1 MKQFRFLALSLGL
14 AAALLLVGCS
24 GPNTGGVTSDA
35 TLSAPPALIIPADA
49 TPQTPLDR
57 HVPGVANFGFVSA
70 DLWRGA
76 RPTPLGFTALAAMG
90 VRTVIDLE
98 ERDAAAEIPAGVQY
112 LSLPVPG
119 WRADRVDMTK
129 VLRAIE
135 QMPKPIFIHCREG
148 RDRTGL
154 AVAAYRVA
162 HGMSADDAMVEMRNF
177 HVRWMWQGSMGRRL
191 GELQRA
197 MAAKDSPV
205 RLSQ

>member
-1 MKQFRFLALSLGL
+1 MSLALG
-14 AAALLLVGCS
+14 AALLLAGCS
-24 GPNTGGVTSDA
+24 GPHGGEATADA
-35 TLSAPPALIIPADA
+35 SPSAPPPAVIVPADA

-76 RPTPLGFTALAAMG
+76 RPTALGFSALAAMG

-98 ERDAAAEIPAGVQY
+98 ERDASAEMPAGVQY
-112 LSLPVPG
+112 VRFPVPG
-119 WRADRVDMTK
+119 WRADQVDMTK
-129 VLRAIE
+129 VLRAINE
-135 QMPKPIFIHCREG
+135 LPKPIFIHCREG

-162 HGMSADDAMVEMRNF
+162 QGMSAEDAMREMRNF

-191 GELQRA
+191 GELQQSLA
-197 MAAKDSPV
+197 AAKDLPV